1 MTTIYKLPC
10 DSTEMYSYSL
20 VRRLSCNGPKDNTL
34 RNKTVPHPALVPDF
48 VAVEISVLLRLFLQL
63 GALIC
68 ILPSLI

>member
-48 VAVEISVLLRLFLQL
+48 VAVEISVL
-63 GALIC
+63 
-68 ILPSLI
+68 